1 MSDDRAPRWR
11 RYLGLVR
18 RNVPADVD
26 DELSFHIQSRVERNL
41 ALGMSPHEARRDAIA
56 RFGDVALVRSA
67 LVRHDERE
75 QAAERRAEYVA
86 DFAQDLRIGWRALRR
101 TPAFTITAALTLA
114 LGIGA
119 NTAIFSVLDA
129 VVLQPL
135 PYAHPDRLV
144 TLGRGS
150 SGEYLAL
157 RDRLRTI
164 SDLAEWDA
172 TTDPVDDGRDA
183 LRMTGVAVT
192 PNLLPLL
199 GARPMLGRGFTP
211 NDGAVG
217 GGHVLLLSY
226 VTWRR
231 EFGGARDVVG
241 RTVRLEGLPYAIIGV
256 MPPTFRYPDAG
267 VQYWMPYVIDTRNTG
282 LLWGVGGKTFVGRLA
297 PNATL
302 AQARREVRT
311 AWPSLRTAN
320 PIWDPGPEYGRFAT
334 VTPLKADLVAASA
347 PLLWMLFGATV
358 LVLLIACVNVAN
370 LLLARATAREREL
383 AVRAALGGGRGRLV
397 RQLVTEGLLL
407 SALGA
412 LVGVALAGVT
422 VRALAGTVPAALPRG
437 NMISVRGTA
446 LLFALAVTV
455 ATGIVFS
462 VVPAIRAT
470 GVAARSS
477 GSMLGRRGWG
487 SRSHA
492 RVSGWLVGG
501 EIALAVVLV
510 AAALLLVRSFDAL
523 RSIAPGFDPAHVVA
537 ARISAP
543 AATYAP
549 GSARLASFYTDVL
562 DRTRAM
568 PGVES
573 AALVNQLS
581 LAEPVWAQAIRVEG
595 QFENVKHTLPMV
607 DHFQTVTPG
616 YFAAMGIPVLRGRP
630 FTDDDR
636 AGQPLVA
643 VVSQSV
649 ARRFWPNGDAI
660 GRRIGYPFDSPW
672 ITVVGVVPDT
682 KQDSLRDTSTTSI
695 YMPWAQR
702 TNMVSTELWLV
713 TRTRVEPGS
722 AGAAIRRIVHEIDR
736 GVPVSD
742 VRTMD
747 DVVSRSVV
755 GARFTAALVA
765 VFALVALALGAVGI
779 FGMMSYVVTER
790 RHEMG
795 LRMALGA
802 SANGIVKLIMGRA
815 LRLVAIGTVA
825 GLACA
830 IVAMQPLSHWLYGVS
845 PTDPVTLAGVAI
857 LFGSVALLASYL
869 PARRAAR
876 ASPAAVMRNA
886 AIGSG
891 P

>member
-1 MSDDRAPRWR
+1 
-11 RYLGLVR
+11 
-18 RNVPADVD
+18 
-26 DELSFHIQSRVERNL
+26 
-41 ALGMSPHEARRDAIA
+41 
-56 RFGDVALVRSA
+56 
-67 LVRHDERE
+67 
-75 QAAERRAEYVA
+75 
-86 DFAQDLRIGWRALRR
+86 
-101 TPAFTITAALTLA
+101 
-114 LGIGA
+114 
-119 NTAIFSVLDA
+119 
-129 VVLQPL
+129 
-135 PYAHPDRLV
+135 
-144 TLGRGS
+144 
-150 SGEYLAL
+150 
-157 RDRLRTI
+157 
-164 SDLAEWDA
+164 
-172 TTDPVDDGRDA
+172 
-183 LRMTGVAVT
+183 
-192 PNLLPLL
+192 
-199 GARPMLGRGFTP
+199 
-211 NDGAVG
+211 
-217 GGHVLLLSY
+217 
-226 VTWRR
+226 
-231 EFGGARDVVG
+231 
-241 RTVRLEGLPYAIIGV
+241 
-256 MPPTFRYPDAG
+256 
-267 VQYWMPYVIDTRNTG
+267 
-282 LLWGVGGKTFVGRLA
+282 
-297 PNATL
+297 
-302 AQARREVRT
+302 
-311 AWPSLRTAN
+311 
-320 PIWDPGPEYGRFAT
+320 
-334 VTPLKADLVAASA
+334 
-347 PLLWMLFGATV
+347 
-358 LVLLIACVNVAN
+358 
-370 LLLARATAREREL
+370 
-383 AVRAALGGGRGRLV
+383 
-397 RQLVTEGLLL
+397 
-407 SALGA
+407 
-412 LVGVALAGVT
+412 
-422 VRALAGTVPAALPRG
+422 
-437 NMISVRGTA
+437 
-446 LLFALAVTV
+446 
-455 ATGIVFS
+455 
-462 VVPAIRAT
+462 
-470 GVAARSS
+470 
-477 GSMLGRRGWG
+477 
-487 SRSHA
+487 
-492 RVSGWLVGG
+492 
-501 EIALAVVLV
+501 
-510 AAALLLVRSFDAL
+510 
-523 RSIAPGFDPAHVVA
+523 
-537 ARISAP
+537 
-543 AATYAP
+543 
-549 GSARLASFYTDVL
+549 
-562 DRTRAM
+562 
-568 PGVES
+568 
-573 AALVNQLS
+573 
-581 LAEPVWAQAIRVEG
+581 
-595 QFENVKHTLPMV
+595 
-607 DHFQTVTPG
+607 
-616 YFAAMGIPVLRGRP
+616 MGIPVLRGRP